1 MWWFNKWKKKRVNSK
16 ESAPQLTTFQRQN
29 LQTPG
34 LPPGGLPYAVYRA
47 MEMDPMIQ
55 TALTIKKQAVM
66 AVAWRIVPKDSSSRA
81 REAALF
87 VEDNLHQMHGSAS
100 TVLTQAM
107 DAFSMGWSIQEMV
120 FRPVNDQIWLQAI
133 RPKDPSLFGLQM
145 DAFGNIEQ
153 LRLQLPGETPLDLP
167 RDRFVIFVNR
177 QTYGKPKGQSDLD
190 AVHPHW
196 VAKQAL
202 SKAWK
207 LHLERFA
214 SPTILGKYQRGLPSE
229 EQTSVLR
236 ALQGLQ
242 DTLAIVY
249 PSEIEIQTLG
259 GDKASSSAF
268 QDAIEFHNRE
278 IGRAILGQTL
288 TTDEGRRVGSLA
300 LGKVHLQVLLLQLSA
315 LRKLLADQVMTEQVI
330 RPLVEMNFGADV
342 VPRFEF
348 EEQPLEAFVTGKIA

>member
-1 MWWFNKWKKKRVNSK
+1 MWLFNKLKRKRVSAK
-16 ESAPQLTTFQRQN
+16 ETAPQLTTYQRQS
-29 LQTPG
+29 LQIPG
-34 LPPGGLPYAVYRA
+34 VPPGGLPYSVYRA

-55 TALTIKKQAVM
+55 TALTIKKLAVM
-66 AVAWRIVPKDSSSRA
+66 AVNWRIVPKDSSGRA
-81 REAALF
+81 RSAARF
-87 VEDNLHQMHGSAS
+87 AEDNLRQMQGSAT

-107 DAFSMGWSIQEMV
+107 DAFSMGWSVQEMV
-120 FRPVNDQIWLQAI
+120 FAQQKDQIWLHAI
-133 RPKDPSLFGLQM
+133 RPKDPSLFGMTM
-145 DAFGNIEQ
+145 DAFGNIER
-153 LRLQLPGETPLDLP
+153 LRLQLPGEAPLELP
-167 RDRFVIFVNR
+167 RNRFVIFVNR

-196 VAKQAL
+196 IAKQAV

-214 SPTILGKYQRGLPSE
+214 SPTVLGKYQRGLPSE

-236 ALQGLQ
+236 ALQSLQ

-249 PSEIEIQTLG
+249 PSEIEIETLG

-315 LRKLLADQVMTEQVI
+315 LRKILADQVMTEQVI
-330 RPLVEMNFGADV
+330 RPLVELNFGADV
-342 VPRFEF
+342 VPTFQF
-348 EEQPLEAFVTGKIA
+348 DEQPIEAFVSGRIT